1 MKIIDEM
8 LKVAGEQRKEAQE
21 TLENPDVK
29 LSSDKKKFVEDA
41 LREIDQLTEAL
52 KDVQQMFEA
61 INTNI
66 TWQKLNCGKGI
77 NVWVLKLQD
86 AQFCVALE
94 KLQKNYRAVIKENVR
109 YRAEK
114 KLIEKL
120 FRQKSEAENYVRQY
134 MEDVLAEHK
143 DIIDREEFFVGFNK
157 LVK

>member
-8 LKVAGEQRKEAQE
+8 FKVASEQRKEAQE
-21 TLENPDVK
+21 MLENPDIE
-29 LSSDKKKFVEDA
+29 LSSNKKKFVKDA

-52 KDVQQMFEA
+52 KDVQQAFKT

-66 TWQKLNCGKGI
+66 TWQKVNYGKGI
-77 NVWVLKLQD
+77 NAWVLKLQD

-94 KLQKNYRAVIKENVR
+94 KLQKNYRVVIKEDVR

-157 LVK
+157 LLK